1 MSLKIAIE
9 SILKHREA
17 EPFARV
23 RAIGG
28 STVGGGRWILLEDQ
42 AINAI
47 ELERSSFFVLK
58 DGKEIEVVI
67 GISPTGMKYLKTAAD
82 AEVPDTLLRLPDHY
96 ARPGL

>member
-9 SILKHREA
+9 SVLKHRET

-47 ELERSSFFVLK
+47 ELDRSSFFVLK
-58 DGKEIEVVI
+58 DGKEVDVVV
-67 GISPTGMKYLKTAAD
+67 GLSAKGMKYLKTTAD
-82 AEVPDTLLRLPDHY
+82 GEVPDTLLGLPDHY
-96 ARPGL
+96 AR